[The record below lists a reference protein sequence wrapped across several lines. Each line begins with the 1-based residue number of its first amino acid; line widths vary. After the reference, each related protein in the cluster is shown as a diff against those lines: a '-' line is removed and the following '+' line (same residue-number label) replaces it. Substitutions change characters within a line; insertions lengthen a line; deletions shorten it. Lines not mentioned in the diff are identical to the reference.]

1 STIPNAVTVYD
12 IAMSPVGDYLYIL
25 GEVDSGGMEL
35 IAWEVA
41 NDTYYTMSIGVTSGS
56 QLAYGSDGTLYVLEP
71 VSGDQGVT
79 AYDVNTEDGTLTEIN
94 DGDIIIID
102 DPFSDIATGP
112 IM

>member
-1 STIPNAVTVYD
+1 
-12 IAMSPVGDYLYIL
+12 MSA
-25 GEVDSGGMEL
+25 S
-35 IAWEVA
+35 
-41 NDTYYTMSIGVTSGS
+41 VTSGS
-56 QLAYGSDGTLYVLEP
+56 QLASGSDGVLYVIEP
-71 VSGDQGVT
+71 VTGGQGVT